1 MENNLTYSEAM
12 ALALQ
17 KPWKLTLC
25 EEGDK
30 GEKCWCR
37 MVEPEERI
45 EDKDGNEIYI
55 VGSGRIP
62 KEFAEH
68 FVKLHNES
76 LNPCKSAKE
85 LTEEEFIRHRKNS
98 ATIKELREAIK
109 DLPDDG
115 SILVQR
121 VEDFYYVKN
130 NWGVVKKEG
139 YWYDSHLRMNQKMRD
154 EIERRE
160 IGLPGEFEMD
170 DPNKY
175 ILTEEEMSEM
185 KDEYT
190 LAQSTFTYN
199 DDKENLFINL
209 HY

>member
-1 MENNLTYSEAM
+1 MENNLTYKEAM
-12 ALALQ
+12 ALALE
-17 KPWKLTLC
+17 KPWKLTPC
-25 EEGDK
+25 ETGD
-30 GEKCWCR
+30 ECWCR
-37 MVEPEERI
+37 MVEPAERI

-68 FVKLHNES
+68 FVKLHNDS
-76 LNPCKSAKE
+76 LNTCKSAGE
-85 LTEEEFIRHRKNS
+85 LTGEEFIKHRKNS

-121 VEDFYYVKN
+121 VEDFYYEKN
-130 NWGVVKKEG
+130 NWRVVKKEG
-139 YWYDSHLRMNQKMRD
+139 YWYDSHLKLNQKMRD
-154 EIERRE
+154 EIQRIEN
-160 IGLPGEFEMD
+160 GLSREFEMTN
-170 DPNKY
+170 PENY

-190 LAQSTFTYN
+190 LAQTAFTYN